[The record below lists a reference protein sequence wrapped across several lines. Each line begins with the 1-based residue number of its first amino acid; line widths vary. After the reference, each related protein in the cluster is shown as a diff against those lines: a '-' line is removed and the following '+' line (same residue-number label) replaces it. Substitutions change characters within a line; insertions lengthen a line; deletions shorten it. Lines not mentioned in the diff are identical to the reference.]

1 MDVKIKCVF
10 PQGELLFATLN
21 VQDGLGNWQNRVIS
35 ISSLSRNIGEDK
47 SYEISGVSIE
57 FNDTDRYFR
66 EMMTGKFRYI
76 AGKAVEIS
84 TVDDELIYT
93 GTVEKWQFAEDTFV
107 LTINDR
113 LSGLDKL
120 IPGVITID
128 EFPAM
133 AEDADGK
140 SIPVIY
146 GSLYEEGGAVKCW
159 RVGSVDTDSLYLLA
173 RHYCNGL
180 IDDQELMEPAVYQ
193 EDGVKVT
200 GAVLYYT
207 GDGYQYIR
215 SSAVSDFVFANVEG
229 RTGGGGALI
238 EDPID
243 ALKDL
248 VDGFTD
254 MSYND
259 AALNEAQT
267 IMAGR
272 GYKIAAVIGDQKN
285 LNDVLVDFCYSFDC
299 DFHIGRGNELVVT
312 VLNRATLT
320 PVKTFIPSQIVDF
333 QLDEL
338 PEEIRNKVQ
347 YQYKYN
353 YALEKYRKIPVFS
366 KESSIINWG
375 EFYNRNEALSLPY
388 VYDDDSAFDVVQR
401 YVIQRKNP
409 KRIAQV
415 DIPLSEFSGVDI
427 ADIVEMRHPG
437 AVDANARKYQVRRVN
452 LDFSADV
459 VQVEALDITN
469 LTGGIFVLGDSA
481 VLPGTW
487 EGQSEGNVHR
497 EYGYLADGDTGYF
510 ANETDYGKV
519 LY

>member
-21 VQDGLGNWQNRVIS
+21 VQDGQGNWQNRVIS

-76 AGKAVEIS
+76 AGQPVEIK
-84 TVDDELIYT
+84 TVDDQLIYT

-120 IPGVITID
+120 IPGVITAD
-128 EFPAM
+128 QFPGM

-159 RVGSVDTDSLYLLA
+159 RVGSVETDSLYLLA
-173 RHYCNGL
+173 RHYCKGL
-180 IDDQELMEPAVYQ
+180 IDDQVLMEPVVYL
-193 EDGVKVT
+193 EDGARVT

-207 GDGYQYIR
+207 GDGNQYIR
-215 SSAVSDFVFANVEG
+215 SSATADFVYVNVEG
-229 RTGGGGALI
+229 RMDGSLLI
-238 EDPID
+238 EDPIE
-243 ALKDL
+243 ALMDI
-248 VDGFTD
+248 VDEFSD
-254 MSYND
+254 MSYNFD
-259 AALNEAQT
+259 ALTEAQT

-272 GYKIAAVIGDQKN
+272 GYTIAAVIGEQKN
-285 LNDVLVDFCYSFDC
+285 LNDVLVDFCFSFDC
-299 DFHIGRGNELVVT
+299 DFHIGRGNEIVVT

-320 PVKTFIPSQIVDF
+320 PVKTFIPSQILDF
-333 QLDEL
+333 KLDEL

-353 YALEKYRKIPVFS
+353 YALEKYRKIPVYS
-366 KESSIINWG
+366 KESSITNWG
-375 EFYNRNEALSLPY
+375 EFYNRNEPLSLPY
-388 VYDDDSAFDVVQR
+388 VYDDVSAFDVVQR

-409 KRIAQV
+409 KRVAQV

-427 ADIVEMRHPG
+427 ADIVEMRHHG
-437 AVDANARKYQVRRVN
+437 AVDANARKYQIRRVN

-459 VQVEALDITN
+459 VQTEAMDITN
-469 LTGGIFVLGDSA
+469 LTGGIFILGDSTL
-481 VLPGTW
+481 LPDTW